1 MINKKDALIGILFVL
16 FLGTS
21 FVAYRSYGAPQELKQ
36 QTSPEV
42 TTQNEDGSGS
52 GEVKDAAYHS
62 PYVGQEERRI
72 KALSDADI
80 EGLKQGSGTPFNG
93 MAKPAELN
101 GVPGPRHVLDMVDA
115 GRLDVTD
122 KQLNRIRAIY
132 DKMQEEAI
140 VLGEKLLS
148 VEQEIDEGFKNK
160 AITEGVLQEKIE
172 ASADVYA
179 DLRYTHLKTHLQML
193 EVLDER
199 QVQRYNEL
207 RGYTDGAD
215 PCENVPEGHDRKMW
229 LRHNGC

>member
-1 MINKKDALIGILFVL
+1 MINKKDALIGILFIL
-16 FLGTS
+16 FLGAS
-21 FVAYRSYGAPQELKQ
+21 FVAYRSYGAHPQESNQ
-36 QTSPEV
+36 QTNPEATV
-42 TTQNEDGSGS
+42 LKEEGS

-62 PYVGQEERRI
+62 PYIGQEERRI

-80 EGLKQGSGTPFNG
+80 KGLKQGSGTPFNG

-101 GVPGPRHVLDMVDA
+101 GVPGPRHVLDMADA
-115 GRLDVTD
+115 GRLDVTEE
-122 KQLNRIRAIY
+122 QLNRIRAIY
-132 DKMQEEAI
+132 DKMREEAI

-193 EVLDER
+193 EVLDEG

-207 RGYTDGAD
+207 RGYTDGGD
-215 PCENVPEGHDRKMW
+215 PCENVPEGHDREMW
-229 LRHNGC
+229 LKHNGC